1 MLEFAAEMTV
11 VLIAD
16 LQGNSIYRK
25 RCGAQ
30 QMAGHAKAHLLNKGK
45 QLDAAL
51 FAEQIAQVGG
61 GKANPICKAGKRQ
74 LLVAMQRDIG
84 LNLVQRLVKR
94 IGKTCAKRCQRFPA
108 LLGIVFSSHKL
119 AAETKPLWK
128 RLNPC
133 FYVVGLIIIH

>member
-1 MLEFAAEMTV
+1 MLEFTAEMAV
-11 VLIAD
+11 VFIAH
-16 LQGNSIYRK
+16 LQRNSIDRQ

-30 QMAGHAKAHLLNKGK
+30 KVAGHAKAHLLNKGK
-45 QLDAAL
+45 QLNAAF
-51 FAEQIAQVGG
+51 FAEKVAQVGR
-61 GKANPICKAGKRQ
+61 GKANPICKAAERQ

-108 LLGIVFSSHKL
+108 LLGIVFSSRKF

-128 RLNPC
+128 RPNKRWRKKSP
-133 FYVVGLIIIH
+133 